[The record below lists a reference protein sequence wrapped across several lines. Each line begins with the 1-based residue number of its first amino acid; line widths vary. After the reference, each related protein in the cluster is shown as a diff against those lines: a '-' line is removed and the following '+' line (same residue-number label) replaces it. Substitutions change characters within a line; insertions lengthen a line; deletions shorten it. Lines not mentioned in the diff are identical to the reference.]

1 MGLMKDQKM
10 MSNFRPKELDYL
22 QSQRLGRL
30 ATVSP
35 DGQPQNAPVGFRYNP
50 ELDTIDIGGRAM
62 SKTKK
67 FRNILKNNRVAFVVD
82 DVLPPWQPRG
92 VEIRGNAEPV
102 YQGGK
107 DLFGDRG
114 GRDYWDDVFIRI
126 RPTQIIGWGLEDE
139 GYQPQNRKVG
149 AAST

>member
-1 MGLMKDQKM
+1 
-10 MSNFRPKELDYL
+10 MSNFTPQELEYL

-30 ATVSP
+30 ATINP
-35 DGQPQNAPVGFRYNP
+35 AGQPQNAPVGFRYNP

-67 FRNILKNNRVAFVVD
+67 FRNVLKNNRVAFVVD
-82 DVLPPWQPRG
+82 DVLPPWKPRG
-92 VEIRGNAEPV
+92 VEIRGIAEAL

-114 GRDYWDDVFIRI
+114 SGRDYWDDAFVRV
-126 RPTQIIGWGLEDE
+126 RPTQIISWGLD
-139 GYQPQNRKVG
+139 GDSYKAHNRKVG
-149 AAST
+149 T